1 MLASYDYHFPKSPPT
16 SRGTRQVGFCVGA
29 HGADGSGW
37 LPAESPSAANHLADG
52 EDTLLSARLPG
63 FSTARKRPGAA
74 ATVFLQPMAEEPIGT
89 FRNRLTALLQKGR
102 HGGGSKP
109 KANSLLV
116 SGRKRRDSPSD
127 SLSDKPASVM
137 SEDQAASKW
146 GMYVSVRMYARLC
159 PGVHE

>member
-1 MLASYDYHFPKSPPT
+1 MLASCDYHFPKSPPT

-89 FRNRLTALLQKGR
+89 FRCSRRAGMVEAANQRPTAFLSLEERDGTALR
-102 HGGGSKP
+102 FF
-109 KANSLLV
+109 
-116 SGRKRRDSPSD
+116 KRQ
-127 SLSDKPASVM
+127 ASQCD
-137 SEDQAASKW
+137 E
-146 GMYVSVRMYARLC
+146 
-159 PGVHE
+159 